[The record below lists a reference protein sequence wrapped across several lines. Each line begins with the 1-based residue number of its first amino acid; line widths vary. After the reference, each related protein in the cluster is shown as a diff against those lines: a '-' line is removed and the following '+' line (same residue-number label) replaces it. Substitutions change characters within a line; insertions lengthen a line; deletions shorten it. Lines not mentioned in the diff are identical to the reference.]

1 MTPLIKVMGTFWD
14 IPLGIGSRWTSLVYL
29 LRFFWKELAEYEQR
43 KMETI
48 A

>member
-14 IPLGIGSRWTSLVYL
+14 IPLGIGSRWPSLVYL
-29 LRFFWKELAEYEQR
+29 LRFSWKELAAYEQR